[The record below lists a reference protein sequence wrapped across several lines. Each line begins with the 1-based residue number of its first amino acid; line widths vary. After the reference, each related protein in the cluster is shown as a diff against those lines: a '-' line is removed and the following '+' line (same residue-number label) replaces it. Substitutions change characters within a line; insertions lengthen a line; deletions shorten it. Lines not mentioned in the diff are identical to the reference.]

1 MFLKVTVFF
10 CFVAVAVVVVAA
22 VVPTVDDD
30 DEAPLEVA
38 PFGLGLEPLA
48 TAAAFFELGTVS
60 VAASLVI

>member
-10 CFVAVAVVVVAA
+10 CFVAVVVVAA
-22 VVPTVDDD
+22 VVPTVD
-30 DEAPLEVA
+30 APLEVA

>member
-10 CFVAVAVVVVAA
+10 CFVAVAVVVAA
-22 VVPTVDDD
+22 VVPTVVVD

>member
-10 CFVAVAVVVVAA
+10 CFVAVAVAVVVVVVAA
-22 VVPTVDDD
+22 GVPTVDDVV
-30 DEAPLEVA
+30 VA

-48 TAAAFFELGTVS
+48 TAAAAFFELGTVS